1 LIGPVLRVHIFR
13 FSPERGFL
21 RCGRFNDLAAS
32 EMLIRE
38 SSFNEVPAGVVHESL
53 LGPAK
58 QKNRRMR
65 SAARRVRAMAS

>member
-1 LIGPVLRVHIFR
+1 LICRVLRIHIFR

-38 SSFNEVPAGVVHESL
+38 LSFNEVPAGVVHGSL
-53 LGPAK
+53 LWLAE